1 VIRVVLP
8 YHLRGLARVSG
19 EVELDLAELEAGEF
33 ARAGRP
39 ATVGDLLAALE
50 RRHPVLRGTIRDAA
64 SGARRPLV
72 RYFAC
77 GEDLSFAAPDEPL
90 PPAVRDGQ
98 EPFLVVGAM
107 AGG

>member
-19 EVELDLAELEAGEF
+19 EVELEPSELDPSALGP
-33 ARAGRP
+33 AGR
-39 ATVGDLLAALE
+39 ATIGALLAALE

-77 GEDLSFAAPDEPL
+77 GEDVSFAAAEEPL
-90 PPAVRDGQ
+90 PPAVLEGR